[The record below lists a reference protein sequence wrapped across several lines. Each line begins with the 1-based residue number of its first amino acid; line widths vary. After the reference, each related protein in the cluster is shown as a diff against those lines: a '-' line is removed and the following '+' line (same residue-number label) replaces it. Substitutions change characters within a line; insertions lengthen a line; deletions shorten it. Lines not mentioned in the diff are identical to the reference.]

1 MTIESLKFISEART
15 GAGINYEFWQWSSP
29 ISYPYF
35 VGEYNEIESLNE
47 DGMQE
52 TNFILSGFTR
62 GAWLDLE
69 TAKATIEQLFSNNVH
84 ILPNGNGLAIFY
96 ASSLNVPTG
105 DEELKKI
112 QINLRIKE
120 WKVN

>member
-1 MTIESLKFISEART
+1 MTIESLKFISEALT

-29 ISYPYF
+29 IIYPYF

-69 TAKATIEQLFSNNVH
+69 TAKATIEKLFSNNVH